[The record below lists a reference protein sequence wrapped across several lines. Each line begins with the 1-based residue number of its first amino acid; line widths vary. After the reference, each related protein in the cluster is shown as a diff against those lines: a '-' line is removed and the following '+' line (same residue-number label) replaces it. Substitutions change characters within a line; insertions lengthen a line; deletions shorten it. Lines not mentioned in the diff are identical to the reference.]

1 MFGEMFTATPVCSPM
16 NLPTRFRWRGD
27 E

>member
-1 MFGEMFTATPVCSPM
+1 MFGEMFTATPVCSLM